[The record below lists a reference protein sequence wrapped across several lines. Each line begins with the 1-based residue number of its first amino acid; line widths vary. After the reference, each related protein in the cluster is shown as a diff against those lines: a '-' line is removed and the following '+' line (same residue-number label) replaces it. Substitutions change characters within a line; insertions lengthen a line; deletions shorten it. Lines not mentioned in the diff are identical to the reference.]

1 MPSRT
6 APKRGLAVLA
16 CFALLAALVAPIAQP
31 AAYASAMGAPTPPVP
46 LPIPAAPIVAA
57 NSSGYLAD
65 SWSVTP
71 GGEFT
76 DSIGLQV
83 PAGRAGMQPGLS
95 LNYSSSSGNGLLG
108 MGWDVTGATSRITRC
123 GRTLATEGT
132 VSGIAYDKTD
142 RYCLDGQKL
151 VAVGAVDYGGGGY
164 GEIDTQYRTESDTF
178 AQIISTGS
186 DATIASGP
194 DAFIVRAKDGLV
206 MTYEPFTGTR
216 TTSGVG
222 FTPGPVDWVETATQ
236 KRVVWLLT
244 KESDRSGNEIRWTY
258 TGDYSNGDYRPD
270 HISYTYNTGI
280 LPASRYVQ
288 FNYEDRP
295 DVVTGWEAGVK
306 YTLPKRIK
314 SIDMYAPNPAATGLV
329 WRYTF
334 GYITG
339 GTKRSLLTSVARCSP
354 SGACVQ
360 AKQFDWN
367 SPAALPWFTASTVGP
382 AVMQSGT
389 RPPGL
394 QVLDVD
400 GDGTDDVVY
409 AMGGSSD
416 ATDPIYARLG
426 YRHNDGTVAPLA
438 DLYPLA
444 GMLPANTDVVHSRP
458 LDLDGDGK
466 ADYDAKFLQNGT
478 WSDSVLEWD
487 TATKTFVPTGVS
499 FPAGESS
506 DFGDLNGDGRADYL
520 ATDTAALN
528 TGGTFGPTHPMSKLC
543 NRRVADTDGD
553 GRAELI
559 GTLMG
564 PKYCS
569 GGLVAVRADDT
580 GAITSTSMTFT
591 AFNVTM
597 YRALPTAVSGYA
609 MRTGDFNGDGLA
621 DTLLLPTD
629 PSQPATIA
637 WNTGAGPRLDSH
649 SIAIPRD
656 QYNDV
661 RIADVNGD
669 GRDDLVAFG
678 SQTVLLL
685 SMGDGTFVSGVIAA
699 DSGTI
704 VPGAGRTT
712 TQLGDFNGDGRVDVV
727 RVVNDQLSLLTQSSI
742 VGIDKIKAV
751 RDEGAVLPRETVTY
765 GQMWTDHPEKMGQY
779 SCSYPL
785 TCQRH
790 GMAVVRQ
797 VDAQVH
803 NVDASAA
810 NATTRTLQYSYED
823 PVADARGR
831 GFLGFGTFR
840 VWDAQRP
847 SETITTFDQRGEADG
862 KYYPGA
868 GHPAAVTTVV
878 PILTAPQVAA
888 KPATA
893 TARVSETVYNSEL
906 RELNGGASYAVLPQ
920 NSSTKQWEQ
929 PVTLTWGQLG
939 GQGGSSAT
947 SHIGGVMQPASP
959 PIQVNQ
965 SYTIDD
971 YGNLTHHAR
980 TTGGGVSRTVD
991 TTYDNRVD
999 DWLIGLPTTTATTA
1013 TEPDQQS
1020 VTRHVDRHYDD
1031 LGRLDSQTIEKG
1043 SPLSTTT
1050 SYAYDQY
1057 GIVHTATLS
1066 AAGQPDRVSHLDY
1079 TPLFPGQPD
1088 EEVYPSQT
1096 WSDHDVAANRPSQW
1110 TLVHPGYGVVVAS
1123 EDANGVLG
1131 STQYDDLGRIVAA
1144 TATGQAPV
1152 SYSYGPR
1159 PDAAGGSNGSIVT
1172 TTTAGR
1178 VSKNLTDRLGR
1189 TIAETFTG
1197 FDGQLSTVTSTYDL
1211 LGRLATRSRP
1221 FTGAAPTG
1229 VTGHAY
1235 DSLDREITTS
1245 EPGGAQQT
1253 ASYGMFTTKA
1263 FDAQQHETDTTVDV
1277 DGRLITRV
1285 AFNVVPAVSMIP
1297 ITTHYEY
1304 APFDLVAKVT
1314 DDHGNVTSSSYDAW
1328 GRRTQLTEPDRGTTS
1343 TTYYPTG
1350 EVHTETRNGTGDVS
1364 TYGYDDLGRKTA
1376 MTNKDGTTTFAWDS
1390 SPNGIGQLA
1399 YAVSADG
1406 IRTDFHYDSAE
1417 RSIGTDYID
1426 QNDNNATYQV
1436 DRQYN
1441 ANGQLAGVSYPTG
1454 SGGSRLALGYSYN
1467 SRGYLSGISRVMPRS
1482 ANVPIWSVTDRYADL
1497 SLHTGT
1503 LGASGQ
1509 ISLSHMVDSV
1519 TGQLTAITATAGAQK
1534 LVGLTYGYDANG
1546 LVKSK
1551 TEADASATRS
1561 ETYGYDSVG
1570 RLVDWKLTNANSP
1583 TADTGYGYDTI
1594 GNLSDISHNGTGSDE
1609 RTFGYSGPNGVMPHA
1624 LATRAATAA
1633 GGELQTFEYDGQGR
1647 LVRTKA
1653 ADDSVEREISYTATD
1668 HPRSVTVAGK
1678 TTTFAYDAF
1687 GQRVRATSPDGTTFT
1702 VPGAFE
1708 KRKTGAVTSYVYQVQ
1723 GGDGP
1728 VAQIVVD
1735 DTGTHTQYLLT
1746 DQLGSVNT
1754 VVGESGAVAK
1764 SLFYDPFGARI
1775 NADGTP
1781 FAGTAGD
1788 VRTGF
1793 TGARHDDD
1801 LGLINMTGRMY
1812 DPSLQRFTT
1821 ADAYVAEPMSGQSWN
1836 PYSYVRN
1843 SPTNLVDP
1851 TGFIYNEVNC
1861 GNAPYMPECGGG
1873 SGMSGWGGVG
1883 GGGGKGYDPSVFNP
1897 SFGSDDP
1904 WRDREF
1910 QRDMAEFFGASD
1922 AYFEHGL
1929 AGLAGWDQGQLGR
1942 EINGL
1947 EQEYGPGG
1955 FQDQEKK
1962 LAAAAK
1968 SDSDGYHAPKI
1979 TIGPIEISNEDQP
1992 AAQGS
1997 DLTEPTAEKDYNCG
2011 DPTPL
2016 GDGSLVTSVVV
2027 TLCTWTAP
2035 PTTTCFGKIGCYTDK
2050 GDSGSHVSW
2059 TNNSDMPQLIDTIV
2073 IENDHGDSTSCSPGV
2088 VAPHAHGD
2096 CLGPDGTEH
2105 SAYSAEARY
2114 WNWSEGDF
2122 GHAFVSQ
2129 YRHGHD
2135 PWDLVDDDD

>member
-1 MPSRT
+1 MNIRFSPRRLTVALS
-6 APKRGLAVLA
+6 AAVL
-16 CFALLAALVAPIAQP
+16 LASLILPIAQQS
-31 AAYASAMGAPTPPVP
+31 AYAADAGAPTAPVA
-46 LPIPAAPIVAA
+46 LPTAGTPIVAA
-57 NSSGYLAD
+57 GSSGYLAD
-65 SWSVTP
+65 NWSVSP
-71 GGEFT
+71 DGAFG
-76 DSIGLQV
+76 DSIGLAV
-83 PAGRAGMQPGLS
+83 PAGRAGVQPTLS
-95 LNYSSSSGNGLLG
+95 LEYSSSAGNGLLG
-108 MGWDVTGATSRITRC
+108 MGWSVTGATSRITRC

-142 RYCLDGQKL
+142 RFCLDGQKL
-151 VAVGAVDYGGGGY
+151 VAVGAVGYGSGEY

-178 AQIISTGS
+178 AQIVSTGS
-186 DATIASGP
+186 DATTASGP
-194 DAFIVRAKDGLV
+194 DAFLVRTRDGLV

-222 FTPGPVDWVETATQ
+222 FMQGPVDWVETVTQ

-244 KESDRSGNEIRWTY
+244 KESDRSGNEIRWSY
-258 TGDYSNGDYRPD
+258 TGDFSNGDYRPD
-270 HISYTYNTGI
+270 HISYTYNTGV
-280 LPASRYVQ
+280 LPASRSVQ
-288 FNYEDRP
+288 FTYEDRP
-295 DVVTGWEAGVK
+295 DVVTGWAAGVK

-314 SIDMYAPNPAATGLV
+314 SIDMFAPNPATTALV

-354 SGACVQ
+354 TGACVK

-367 SPAALPWFTASTVGP
+367 SPAALPWFSASTVEP
-382 AVMQSGT
+382 AVIQSGT
-389 RPPGL
+389 RPPAL

-400 GDGTDDVVY
+400 GDGTDDAIY
-409 AMGGSSD
+409 AMGGASD
-416 ATDPIYARLG
+416 ATDPVYARLG
-426 YRHNDGTVAPLA
+426 YRQNTGTVSPLA
-438 DLYPLA
+438 DVYPLA

-458 LDLDGDGK
+458 LDLDGDGH
-466 ADYDAKFLQNGT
+466 ADYDAKFQQNGT
-478 WSDSVLEWD
+478 WSDSVVKWD
-487 TATKTFVPTGVS
+487 AAAKKLVPTGVS

-506 DFGDLNGDGRADYL
+506 DFGDLNGDGQADYL

-528 TGGTFGPTHPMSKLC
+528 TGGTFGSTHPMSKLC
-543 NRRVADTDGD
+543 DRRVADTDGD

-559 GTLMG
+559 GRTMNG
-564 PKYCS
+564 KYCS
-569 GGLVAVRADDT
+569 GGLVALRADDT
-580 GAITSTSMTFT
+580 GAISSTSMTFT
-591 AFNVTM
+591 ALNVTM
-597 YRALPTAVSGYA
+597 YRALPAAVSGYV

-621 DTLLLPTD
+621 DTLLVPSD

-637 WNTGAGPRLDSH
+637 WNTGGGPRLDSH

-661 RIADVNGD
+661 RVADVNGD

-678 SQTVLLL
+678 AQSVLLM

-742 VGIDKIKAV
+742 VGLDKIKAV

-785 TCQRH
+785 ICQRH

-803 NVDASAA
+803 NVDVSAA
-810 NATTRTLQYSYED
+810 KATTRTLQYSYED
-823 PVADARGR
+823 PVADVRGR

-847 SETITTFDQRGEADG
+847 SETITTFDQRGSVDD

-868 GHPAAVTTVV
+868 GRPASVTTVV

-893 TARVSETVYNSEL
+893 TARVTETAYTNEL
-906 RELNGGASYAVLPQ
+906 RKLNGGASYAVFPQ
-920 NSSTKQWEQ
+920 HASTKQWEE

-939 GQGGSSAT
+939 GPGGSPAT
-947 SHIGGVMQPASP
+947 SHVGGVTEPASP

-965 SYTIDD
+965 SYTVDD
-971 YGNLTHHAR
+971 YGNPTHHAR
-980 TTGGGVSRTVD
+980 STVGGVSRTVD

-999 DWLIGLPTTTATTA
+999 DWLIGLPTATATTA
-1013 TEPDQQS
+1013 TEPDNAS

-1031 LGRLDSQTIEKG
+1031 LGRLDSQTIEPG
-1043 SPLSTTT
+1043 SALSTTS
-1050 SYAYDQY
+1050 SYGYDQY
-1057 GIVHTATLS
+1057 GVVHTATLS
-1066 AAGQPDRVSHLDY
+1066 AAGQPDRVSHFDY

-1088 EEVYPSQT
+1088 EEVYTSQT
-1096 WSDHDVAANRPSQW
+1096 WSDHDVAAYRPSQW

-1123 EDANGVLG
+1123 EDANGVID
-1131 STQYDDLGRIVAA
+1131 TAQYDDLGRTVAA
-1144 TATGQAPV
+1144 TPAGQAPV
-1152 SYSYGPR
+1152 SYSYSTR
-1159 PDAAGGSNGSIVT
+1159 PDAAGGSNGTIVT

-1178 VSKNLTDRLGR
+1178 VSKTITDRLGR

-1197 FDGQLSTVTSTYDL
+1197 FDGQVSTVTRQYDL
-1211 LGRLATRSRP
+1211 LGRLAAQSRP
-1221 FTGAAPTG
+1221 FTGAAPNG

-1235 DSLDREITTS
+1235 DSLDREVTTS

-1277 DGRLITRV
+1277 DGRVVTRV
-1285 AFNVVPAVSMIP
+1285 AFNVVPAVSMTP
-1297 ITTHYEY
+1297 ITTHYQY
-1304 APFDLVAKVT
+1304 APFDRVAKVI
-1314 DDHGNVTSSSYDAW
+1314 DDHGNVTSSTYDTW
-1328 GRRTQLTEPDRGTTS
+1328 GRRTQLSEPDRGTTS

-1350 EVHTETRNGTGDVS
+1350 EVHTETHTATGDVA
-1364 TYGYDDLGRKTA
+1364 TYDYDDLGRKTA
-1376 MTNKDGTTTFAWDS
+1376 MTNKDGTTTFTWDS
-1390 SPNGIGQLA
+1390 STNGIGQLA
-1399 YAVSADG
+1399 DAVSADG
-1406 IRTDFHYDSAE
+1406 IRTDFRYDTAG
-1417 RSIGTDYID
+1417 RSTGVDYID
-1426 QNDNNATYQV
+1426 QNDNNATYQT

-1441 ANGQLAGVSYPTG
+1441 ANGQPTSTSYPTA
-1454 SGGSRLALGYSYN
+1454 SAGSRLTLGYSYN
-1467 SRGYLSGISRVMPRS
+1467 SRGYLSGISRMTRA
-1482 ANVPIWSVTDRYADL
+1482 ANIPIWSVTDRNADM
-1497 SLHTGT
+1497 SLHTGA

-1509 ISLSHMVDSV
+1509 ISMSHTVDSV
-1519 TGQLTAITATAGAQK
+1519 TGRLSAISATAGAQK

-1551 TEADASATRS
+1551 TEADGSATRS

-1570 RLVDWKLTNANSP
+1570 RLVDWKLTNDNSP

-1594 GNLSDISHNGTGSDE
+1594 GNLVGISHNGAGSDE
-1609 RTFGYSGPNGVMPHA
+1609 RTFGYDAPNGVMPHA
-1624 LATRAATAA
+1624 LSTRDATAA
-1633 GGELQTFEYDGQGR
+1633 GGELQSFEYDGQGR

-1653 ADDSVEREISYTATD
+1653 EDDSVVREISYTATD

-1678 TTTFAYDAF
+1678 ITTFAYDAF
-1687 GQRVRATSPDGTTFT
+1687 GQRVKETSPDGTTFT

-1708 KRKTGAVTSYVYQVQ
+1708 KRTTGAGTSYVYQVQ
-1723 GGDGP
+1723 GSDGP

-1746 DQLGSVNT
+1746 DQLGSIT
-1754 VVGESGAVAK
+1754 AVVGESGAV
-1764 SLFYDPFGARI
+1764 LQRLYYDPFGARI

-1781 FAGTAGD
+1781 ATGSVGD

-1793 TGARHDDD
+1793 TGARHDDG

-1851 TGFIYNEVNC
+1851 SGFIYMVNTC
-1861 GNAPYMPECGGG
+1861 SNAPYMPECGSGG
-1873 SGMSGWGGVG
+1873 SMSGWSG
-1883 GGGGKGYDPSVFNP
+1883 GGGGGGGGYDPSATFNP

-1910 QRDMAEFFGASD
+1910 QREMAEFFGASD
-1922 AYFEHGL
+1922 AYSEHGL
-1929 AGLAGWDQGQLGR
+1929 AGLADWEQGQLGR
-1942 EINGL
+1942 EIGGM

-1955 FQDQEKK
+1955 FADQEKK

-1968 SDSDGYHAPKI
+1968 SDADGYRAPNI
-1979 TIGPIEISNEDQP
+1979 TIGPIEVSTEDQP
-1992 AAQGS
+1992 APQGH
-1997 DLTEPTAEKDYNCG
+1997 DLTEPTAEKGMDCG

-2016 GDGSLVTSVVV
+2016 GGGSLVTSVVV
-2027 TLCTWTAP
+2027 SLCTWAAP
-2035 PTTTCFGKIGCYTDK
+2035 PKQTCIVLNIGCYTDK
-2050 GDSGSHVSW
+2050 GDSGSWVSW

-2073 IENDHGDSTSCSPGV
+2073 IQNDDGDSTSCSPGV
-2088 VAPHAHGD
+2088 VAPHTHGG
-2096 CLGPDGTEH
+2096 CLGPDGNAH
-2105 SAYSAEARY
+2105 SSYSAEARY
-2114 WNWSEGDF
+2114 WNWSDGDF
-2122 GHAFVSQ
+2122 GHAFPSQ

-2135 PWDLVDDDD
+2135 PWDLIDDD